1 MAHGERDIEAQGE
14 RYVYVC
20 IHILMTVLAGQ
31 SERDNSMTTLKVQF
45 DKFLRSMVRRIDPHT
60 AREILANTLLYY

>member
-14 RYVYVC
+14 RYVC

-31 SERDNSMTTLKVQF
+31 SERDRSMTTLKVQF